1 MANTYTPQTWT
12 DGVSS
17 ASAARLGVIETGVQG
32 AWARELGYT
41 QFTANVSVT
50 ATTEATANT
59 IVTASAVSFDG
70 STAAVIEFFSPVSNP
85 DPGGAGRSLVFWLY
99 QDGTSIGQLGAML
112 TPAASTMITP
122 VRLARRMTPSSGSRT
137 YSIRATVSA
146 GTGTVGA
153 GAGGAGAVMP
163 GFILITRA

>member
-17 ASAARLGVIETGVQG
+17 ASAARMGVIETGVQG
-32 AWARELGYT
+32 AWARELNYT

-70 STAAVIEFFSPVSNP
+70 STAAIIEFAATANP
-85 DPGGAGRSLVFWLY
+85 DPTAASRTLSFWLY
-99 QDGTSIGQLGAML
+99 QDGSSIGQLGFL
-112 TPAASTMITP
+112 ITPAAAQMAVP
-122 VRLARRMTPSSGSRT
+122 VRLARRMTPASGSRT
-137 YSIRATVSA
+137 FSIRASVSA
-146 GTGTVGA
+146 GTGTVFA
-153 GAGGAGAVMP
+153 GVGGAGLTMP